1 MFIRDILWSDNPM
14 SIYASAEK
22 TFIDGKIYYDSSKIP
37 SIIEEIKNEKNKI
50 INQMMMATNGGQ
62 KLQPV
67 VSNSNKEFT
76 CETVD
81 K

>member
-1 MFIRDILWSDNPM
+1 M
-14 SIYASAEK
+14 SIYAGAEK

-37 SIIEEIKNEKNKI
+37 SIMDEIKNEKNKI
-50 INQMMMATNGGQ
+50 INQIMSATTGGQ
-62 KLQPV
+62 KLQPIA
-67 VSNSNKEFT
+67 SNSNKEFT

>member
-1 MFIRDILWSDNPM
+1 M

-37 SIIEEIKNEKNKI
+37 SIMDEIKNEKNKI
-50 INQMMMATNGGQ
+50 INQIMSATIGGQ
-62 KLQPV
+62 KLQPIT
-67 VSNSNKEFT
+67 SYSNKEFK